1 MISNETA
8 ALLGKLF
15 GKAIKAAVASAIFCA
30 VAKRL
35 LR

>member
-1 MISNETA
+1 MTSNETA

-15 GKAIKAAVASAIFCA
+15 GKAIKVAVASAIFCA